1 MTMAVYSVY
10 APPAKQPE
18 DTVDPETFAFVRDGF
33 SFWAFLFGP
42 LWMLRHRMWLVLPG
56 YILLLVVVELGLH
69 FLRVSGT
76 ASTIVSLLVAL
87 LVGLEAAPLR
97 AFTFRRRKWP
107 LVGVIAANDRD
118 AAERR
123 FFSLWAE
130 NGGAIPAASAPLP
143 AVVRSPS
150 AADVIGLFPVSGT
163 PQ

>member
-1 MTMAVYSVY
+1 MAVYSVY

-42 LWMLRHRMWLVLPG
+42 LWMLRHRMWLVLLG
-56 YILLLVVVELGLH
+56 YILLIVAVQLGLH

-76 ASTIVSLLVAL
+76 ASTVVNVLVAL
-87 LVGLEAAPLR
+87 LVGFEAAPLR
-97 AFTFRRRKWP
+97 AFTFVRRKWP
-107 LVGVIAANDRD
+107 TVGVIAADDRE

-123 FFSLWAE
+123 FFGLWAE
-130 NGGAIPAASAPLP
+130 NGGSIPAPSA
-143 AVVRSPS
+143 AVPEIVRSPS